1 MEAIREGSF
10 WEKIN
15 KGEKVVVVELDPPV
29 TSDIS
34 KYMSGAK
41 ILADAGID
49 MLTISDSPAAVA
61 RMDSSMLATRV
72 KGELGITVLPHLT
85 CRDRNG
91 IAMKALLMG
100 LSANG
105 IRNVLIVTGDPMI
118 NEVCENV
125 KNERYKSVF
134 EMYSRQ
140 MAEHIRSL
148 YGKEIEAPFNMF
160 GALNVNAVN
169 FEVELERAEK
179 KIKAGMCGL
188 LTQPVLTDKAV
199 ENVKL
204 ARERLSCKILGG
216 IMPIVSKRN
225 AEFMNKNISGIKVS
239 EEIIK
244 QYDEK
249 NKEEASELA
258 ISISCDFVKKISG
271 YVDGYYIITPF
282 SRTDI
287 VTKIM
292 NKIKEA

>member
-1 MEAIREGSF
+1 MEMVREGSF

-15 KGEKVVVVELDPPV
+15 RGEKAMVVELDPPS

-34 KYMSGAK
+34 KYMESAK
-41 ILADAGID
+41 TLADAGID

-72 KGELGITVLPHLT
+72 KGELGLTVLPHLT

-105 IRNVLIVTGDPMI
+105 IRNVLIVTGDPMVS
-118 NEVCENV
+118 EVCENV

-148 YGKEIEAPFNMF
+148 YGKEIEIPFNMF

-179 KIKAGMCGL
+179 KIEAGMCGL

-199 ENVKL
+199 ENIKL

-216 IMPIVSKRN
+216 IMPVVSKQN
-225 AEFMNKNISGIKVS
+225 AEFMNKNISGIEVG
-239 EEIIK
+239 EEIIR
-244 QYDEK
+244 QYDGK
-249 NKEEASELA
+249 NKEEASDLA
-258 ISISCDFVKKISG
+258 VSISLDFASKISD
-271 YVDGYYIITPF
+271 YVDGYYIMTPF
-282 SRTDI
+282 MRTDI
-287 VTKIM
+287 VKELICKI
-292 NKIKEA
+292 EG